1 MHTMGS
7 LTVLG
12 GIGGEKSRRADESL
26 LFPHHHVLLRESV
39 KSKFKPGLP
48 YYEYVFKDRL
58 MEALLFKVLLVIGMP
73 GYLSWLSI

>member
-26 LFPHHHVLLRESV
+26 LFPHRHVLLRESV
-39 KSKFKPGLP
+39 KSKFKP
-48 YYEYVFKDRL
+48 
-58 MEALLFKVLLVIGMP
+58 A
-73 GYLSWLSI
+73 LSIL